1 MPKTKQQLDSIKQN
15 RKQHIL
21 HCALTIFC
29 EKGYDGAKVD
39 DITKKAK
46 CSHGLFYHYF
56 PTKRKL
62 FEEVMRAKKS
72 LIQEETMTKVNNEP
86 SYRNKIKIITEQI
99 FHDIKHDENAS
110 YYFYFF
116 VTHCFHRK
124 NKSPLPPPKDQGEN
138 TKKPFFLY
146 IVDFFQSGID
156 AGQLTTNYSAI
167 ECAEMFVSIIQ
178 GASLGYAIAPKHI
191 QNKMQL
197 PNVDFVADIFFKGAD
212 NEK

>member
-1 MPKTKQQLDSIKQN
+1 MPKTKQQLDSIKQS
-15 RKQHIL
+15 RKQRII
-21 HCALTIFC
+21 HCALTTFC
-29 EKGYDGAKVD
+29 EKGYEGTKVD

-56 PTKRKL
+56 PTKKKL
-62 FEEVMRAKKS
+62 FEEVMNAKKA
-72 LIQEETMTKVNNEP
+72 LLQEETKAKVDSEP
-86 SYRNKIKIITEQI
+86 CFRNKIKIITEQI

-116 VTHCFHRK
+116 VTQCFHRK
-124 NKSPLPPPKDQGEN
+124 ENSSTLPKNQDCKA
-138 TKKPFFLY
+138 KKPFFSY

-156 AGQLTTNYSAI
+156 AGQITTNYSAV

-191 QNKMQL
+191 QNKMKL
-197 PNVDFVADIFFKGAD
+197 PNADFVADIFFKGAD
-212 NEK
+212 NE